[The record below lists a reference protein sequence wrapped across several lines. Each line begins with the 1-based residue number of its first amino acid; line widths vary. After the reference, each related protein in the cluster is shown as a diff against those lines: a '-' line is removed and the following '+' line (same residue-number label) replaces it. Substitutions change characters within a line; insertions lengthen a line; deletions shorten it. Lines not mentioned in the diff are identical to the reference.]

1 MKLKKYMPLS
11 VCFMMVL
18 LVMVSFSGADT
29 VVMKKQAKKQIED
42 EYSDIDKALN
52 QSAEG
57 GKVAGAVSMEEP
69 FVDNFSGGLSQ
80 EIDDTVRSQNEL
92 ESKEY

>member
-1 MKLKKYMPLS
+1 MKLKRHIS
-11 VCFMMVL
+11 VSACSIFVL
-18 LVMVSFSGADT
+18 VIAFSSADADT